1 MAFENFTHLFLI
13 AKVVREGQLQERSG
27 IAGRDR
33 GLPAKAQPES
43 KTLSLARQGT
53 RNFGQ
58 TRAPGE
64 RLPQFQIKGNPEVGG
79 TRARA
84 RERRCLAIKAK
95 LWNKIIKGENR
106 TSFSPQNPNRSST
119 STIPLNFGIP
129 ILIIVI

>member
-58 TRAPGE
+58 TRARQESGCRSFKLKPLFAAE
-64 RLPQFQIKGNPEVGG
+64 AQQIEHEHDSSKLRNPDINYSYLVNS
-79 TRARA
+79 T
-84 RERRCLAIKAK
+84 LA
-95 LWNKIIKGENR
+95 
-106 TSFSPQNPNRSST
+106 
-119 STIPLNFGIP
+119 
-129 ILIIVI
+129 